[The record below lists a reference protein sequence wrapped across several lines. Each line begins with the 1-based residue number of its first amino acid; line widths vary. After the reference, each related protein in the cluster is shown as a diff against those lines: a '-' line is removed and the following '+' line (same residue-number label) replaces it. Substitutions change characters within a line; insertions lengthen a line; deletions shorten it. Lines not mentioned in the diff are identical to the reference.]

1 MISDYAKYYKQN
13 DTEKLLGRIC
23 TKKILCLSLIILLSS
38 ILLLSIPAPVKAVGE
53 GQWITSYTI
62 IDNNSKQV
70 LAQYD
75 SSTGLNQ
82 TLSPIVPGAD
92 IKVTFTVNV
101 FTAGSGNLKLQTSL
115 QKLLSDRYWELE
127 TQDYALGNDFN
138 PNANPSQFGWT
149 MGTFSMSVYGKT
161 PTSTSQT
168 GAPINLVSLYG
179 PTGGV
184 AIDQISIKATT
195 ALMTQFQ
202 TLYDQKETHLKSL
215 QSEGIAQ
222 GYIDIY
228 TNVLNASQA
237 IANTGE
243 VSSAIALLNG
253 LDTANEPMSSTAQM
267 LYIPLMAVFAII
279 AALFIVLFL
288 RIRGKVSYFQLVVED
303 QIKDLEGLTLRAS
316 KIDRAMS
323 SNLESIKDRLKR
335 LVGA

>member
-1 MISDYAKYYKQN
+1 MISTPTSVN
-13 DTEKLLGRIC
+13 
-23 TKKILCLSLIILLSS
+23 
-38 ILLLSIPAPVKAVGE
+38 AVGE

-62 IDNNSKQV
+62 IDNNSQQV

-75 SSTGLNQ
+75 SSTGINQ
-82 TLSPIVPGAD
+82 TFSPIVPGAD

-101 FTAGSGNLKLQTSL
+101 FTAGSGNLKLQTSM

-127 TQDYALGNDFN
+127 TQNYTLGNDFN
-138 PNANPSQFGWT
+138 PNANPAQFGWT
-149 MGTFSMSVYGKT
+149 LGTFSMSVYGKI

-168 GAPINLVSLYG
+168 GAPLNLVSLYG

-184 AIDQISIKATT
+184 AIDQISVTATT
-195 ALMTQFQ
+195 ALMSQFQ
-202 TLYDQKETHLKSL
+202 TLYDQKEAHLETLVS
-215 QSEGIAQ
+215 SGVAQ

-228 TNVLNASQA
+228 TNVLNASKA

-253 LDTANEPMSSTAQM
+253 LTTTNEPMSSTAQM
-267 LYIPLMAVFAII
+267 IYIPLII
-279 AALFIVLFL
+279 VLAALAALFVVLFL

-316 KIDRAMS
+316 KIDRALT

-335 LVGA
+335 LVGT

>member
-1 MISDYAKYYKQN
+1 MLASVYLVS
-13 DTEKLLGRIC
+13 TPV
-23 TKKILCLSLIILLSS
+23 S
-38 ILLLSIPAPVKAVGE
+38 VKAVGE

-62 IDNNSKQV
+62 IDNNSQQV

-82 TLSPIVPGAD
+82 TFSPIVPGSD

-101 FTAGSGNLKLQTSL
+101 FTAGSGNLKLQTSM

-127 TQDYALGNDFN
+127 TQNYTLGNDFN
-138 PNANPSQFGWT
+138 PNANPAQFGWT
-149 MGTFSMSVYGKT
+149 VGTFSMSVYGKI
-161 PTSTSQT
+161 PTTTSQT
-168 GAPINLVSLYG
+168 GAPLNLVSLYG

-184 AIDQISIKATT
+184 AIDQISVTATT

-202 TLYDQKETHLKSL
+202 TLYDQKEAHLQSL
-215 QSEGIAQ
+215 QSSGVAQ

-228 TNVLNASQA
+228 TNVLNASKA

-243 VSSAIALLNG
+243 VSSAIDLLNG
-253 LDTANEPMSSTAQM
+253 LTTTNEPMSSTAQM
-267 LYIPLMAVFAII
+267 IYIPLIIVLAAI
-279 AALFIVLFL
+279 AALFVVFFL

-316 KIDRAMS
+316 KIDRSMS

-335 LVGA
+335 LVGT

>member
-1 MISDYAKYYKQN
+1 MLASVYLVS
-13 DTEKLLGRIC
+13 TPV
-23 TKKILCLSLIILLSS
+23 S
-38 ILLLSIPAPVKAVGE
+38 VKAVGE

-62 IDNNSKQV
+62 IDNNSQQV

-82 TLSPIVPGAD
+82 TFSPIVPGSD

-101 FTAGSGNLKLQTSL
+101 FTAGSGNLKLQTSM

-127 TQDYALGNDFN
+127 TQNYTLGNDFN
-138 PNANPSQFGWT
+138 PNANPAQFGWT
-149 MGTFSMSVYGKT
+149 VGTFSMSVYGKI
-161 PTSTSQT
+161 PTTTSQT
-168 GAPINLVSLYG
+168 GAPLNLVSLYG

-184 AIDQISIKATT
+184 AIDQISVTATT

-202 TLYDQKETHLKSL
+202 TLYDQKEAHLQSL
-215 QSEGIAQ
+215 QSSGVAQ

-228 TNVLNASQA
+228 TNVLNASKA

-243 VSSAIALLNG
+243 VSNAIDLLNG
-253 LDTANEPMSSTAQM
+253 LTTTNEPMSSTAQM
-267 LYIPLMAVFAII
+267 IYIPLVIVLAAI
-279 AALFIVLFL
+279 AALFVVFFL

-316 KIDRAMS
+316 KIDRSMS

-335 LVGA
+335 LVGT

>member
-1 MISDYAKYYKQN
+1 MLA
-13 DTEKLLGRIC
+13 
-23 TKKILCLSLIILLSS
+23 S
-38 ILLLSIPAPVKAVGE
+38 IYLVSTPVSVKAVGE

-82 TLSPIVPGAD
+82 TFSPIVPGSD

-101 FTAGSGNLKLQTSL
+101 FTAGSGNLKLQTSM

-127 TQDYALGNDFN
+127 TQNYTLGNDFN
-138 PNANPSQFGWT
+138 PNANPAQFGWT
-149 MGTFSMSVYGKT
+149 MGTFSMSVYGKI

-168 GAPINLVSLYG
+168 GAPVNLVSLYG

-184 AIDQISIKATT
+184 AIDQISMTATT

-202 TLYDQKETHLKSL
+202 TLYDQKEAHLESL
-215 QSEGIAQ
+215 VSSGVAQ

-228 TNVLNASQA
+228 TNVLNASKS

-253 LDTANEPMSSTAQM
+253 LTTANEPMSSTAQM
-267 LYIPLMAVFAII
+267 LYIPIMIVLAVL
-279 AALFIVLFL
+279 AALFVVLFL
-288 RIRGKVSYFQLVVED
+288 RIRGKVSYLQLVVED

>member
-1 MISDYAKYYKQN
+1 MVS
-13 DTEKLLGRIC
+13 TP
-23 TKKILCLSLIILLSS
+23 TS
-38 ILLLSIPAPVKAVGE
+38 VKGVGE

-62 IDNNSKQV
+62 IDNNSQQV

-101 FTAGSGNLKLQTSL
+101 FTAGSGNLKLQTSM

-127 TQDYALGNDFN
+127 TQNYDLGNDFN
-138 PNANPSQFGWT
+138 PNANPAQFGWT
-149 MGTFSMSVYGKT
+149 LGTFSMSVYGKI
-161 PTSTSQT
+161 PTTTSQT
-168 GAPINLVSLYG
+168 GAPLNLVSLYG

-184 AIDQISIKATT
+184 AIDQISITATT

-202 TLYDQKETHLKSL
+202 TLYDQKEAHLQSL
-215 QSEGIAQ
+215 QSSGVAQ

-228 TNVLNASQA
+228 TNVLNASKA

-243 VSSAIALLNG
+243 VSSAIDLLNG
-253 LDTANEPMSSTAQM
+253 LTTTNEPMSSTAQM
-267 LYIPLMAVFAII
+267 LYIPLII
-279 AALFIVLFL
+279 VLAALAALFVVLFL

-316 KIDRAMS
+316 KIDRALT

-335 LVGA
+335 LVGT

>member
-1 MISDYAKYYKQN
+1 MLASVYLVS
-13 DTEKLLGRIC
+13 TPV
-23 TKKILCLSLIILLSS
+23 S
-38 ILLLSIPAPVKAVGE
+38 VKAVGE

-62 IDNNSKQV
+62 IDNNSQQV

-82 TLSPIVPGAD
+82 TFSPIVPGSD

-101 FTAGSGNLKLQTSL
+101 FTAGSGNLKLQTSM

-127 TQDYALGNDFN
+127 TQNYTLGNDFN
-138 PNANPSQFGWT
+138 PNANPAQFGWT
-149 MGTFSMSVYGKT
+149 VGTFSMSVYGKI
-161 PTSTSQT
+161 PTTTSQT
-168 GAPINLVSLYG
+168 GAPLNLVSLYG

-184 AIDQISIKATT
+184 AIDQISVTATT

-202 TLYDQKETHLKSL
+202 TLYDQKEAHLQSL
-215 QSEGIAQ
+215 QSSGVAQ

-228 TNVLNASQA
+228 TNVLNASKA

-243 VSSAIALLNG
+243 VSSAIDLLNG
-253 LDTANEPMSSTAQM
+253 LTTTNEPISSTAQM
-267 LYIPLMAVFAII
+267 IYIPLIIVLAAI
-279 AALFIVLFL
+279 AALFVVFFL

-316 KIDRAMS
+316 KIDRSMS

-335 LVGA
+335 LVGT

>member
-1 MISDYAKYYKQN
+1 MLASVYLVS
-13 DTEKLLGRIC
+13 TPV
-23 TKKILCLSLIILLSS
+23 S
-38 ILLLSIPAPVKAVGE
+38 VKAVGE

-62 IDNNSKQV
+62 IDNNSQQV

-82 TLSPIVPGAD
+82 TFSPIVPGSD

-101 FTAGSGNLKLQTSL
+101 FTAGSGNLKLQTSM

-127 TQDYALGNDFN
+127 TQNYTLGNDFN
-138 PNANPSQFGWT
+138 PNANPAQFGWT
-149 MGTFSMSVYGKT
+149 VGTFSMSVYGKI
-161 PTSTSQT
+161 PTTTSQT
-168 GAPINLVSLYG
+168 GAPLNLVSLYG

-184 AIDQISIKATT
+184 AIDQISVTATT

-202 TLYDQKETHLKSL
+202 TLYDQKEAHLQSL
-215 QSEGIAQ
+215 QSSGVAQ

-228 TNVLNASQA
+228 TNVLNASKA

-243 VSSAIALLNG
+243 VSSAIDLLNG
-253 LDTANEPMSSTAQM
+253 LTTTNEPMSSTAQM
-267 LYIPLMAVFAII
+267 IYIPLVIVLAAI
-279 AALFIVLFL
+279 AALFVVFFL

-316 KIDRAMS
+316 KIDRSMS

-335 LVGA
+335 LVGT

>member
-1 MISDYAKYYKQN
+1 
-13 DTEKLLGRIC
+13 LLASVYLVS
-23 TKKILCLSLIILLSS
+23 TPTS
-38 ILLLSIPAPVKAVGE
+38 VKAVGE

-62 IDNNSKQV
+62 IDNNSQQI

-75 SSTGLNQ
+75 SGTGLNQ
-82 TLSPIVPGAD
+82 TFSPIVPGAE

-101 FTAGSGNLKLQTSL
+101 FTAGSGNLKLQTSM

-127 TQDYALGNDFN
+127 TQNYTLGNDFN
-138 PNANPSQFGWT
+138 PNANPAQFGWT
-149 MGTFSMSVYGKT
+149 LGTFSMSVYGKI

-168 GAPINLVSLYG
+168 GAPVNLVSLYG

-184 AIDQISIKATT
+184 AIDQISITATT

-202 TLYDQKETHLKSL
+202 TLYNQKEAHLESL
-215 QSEGIAQ
+215 VSSGVAQ

-228 TNVLNASQA
+228 TNVLNASKA

-243 VSSAIALLNG
+243 VSSAIDLLNG
-253 LDTANEPMSSTAQM
+253 LTTTNEPMSSTAQM
-267 LYIPLMAVFAII
+267 LYIPII
-279 AALFIVLFL
+279 IVLAALAALFVVLFL

-316 KIDRAMS
+316 KIDRALT

-335 LVGA
+335 LVGT